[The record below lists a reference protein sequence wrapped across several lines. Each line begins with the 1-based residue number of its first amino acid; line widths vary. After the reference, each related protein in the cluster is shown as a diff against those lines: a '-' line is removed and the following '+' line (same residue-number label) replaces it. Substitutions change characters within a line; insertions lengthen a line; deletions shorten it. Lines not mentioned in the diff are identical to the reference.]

1 MTATQLSLYNGALR
15 ALGERKLAS
24 LSEDRAPRRILDDIW
39 NDGTID
45 ACLEQGQWNF
55 AMRTVKADYS
65 PSVEPSFGL
74 RRAFDKPVDWIRTSG
89 LCSDEYFTN
98 PLTQYRDEAGFWYA
112 DIDTIY
118 VRFVSN
124 HVSYG
129 NDLSL
134 WPESFV
140 TCVELY
146 MALEACEPIT
156 QSESKRKRV
165 EKQLQDQLVKAR
177 SKDAMDE
184 PPAFPPQ
191 GRWSRA
197 RMGTTSGGRRARGSL
212 YG

>member
-1 MTATQLSLYNGALR
+1 MTTSKLSLYNGALR
-15 ALGERKLAS
+15 ALGERKLSA
-24 LSEDRAPRRILDDIW
+24 LTEERLPRRVLDDVW
-39 NDGTID
+39 DGGAVD
-45 ACLEQGQWNF
+45 ACLERGQWNF
-55 AMRTVKADYS
+55 AMRTVKAEYS

-74 RRAFDKPVDWIRTSG
+74 RRAFDKPTDWIRTSG
-89 LCSDEYFTN
+89 LCSDEYFQC

-112 DIDTIY
+112 DLDAIY
-118 VRFVSN
+118 VRYVSN
-124 HVSYG
+124 HSSYG

-140 TCVELY
+140 SCVELY
-146 MALEACEPIT
+146 LASEVCETIT
-156 QSESKRKRV
+156 QSESKRKRI
-165 EKQLQDQLVKAR
+165 EKQLDDQLVKAR

-197 RMGTTSGGRRARGSL
+197 RMGRGMEGRRARGSL